1 MRNSIVLAA
10 VILTLAGTS
19 TMVLAASASTDANQ
33 VVKQQQ
39 VAKSPEPIGWWK
51 LDETKG
57 ETAKDSSGNGF
68 DATVELGG
76 GDAIWAAGEGFDANG
91 CAKFTAKQYVLIPDG
106 VWGKVKEQF
115 SIAFWVNQDPN
126 NPPDAAKWPGPWGCA
141 SGEGKSYPEPNWLP
155 LRAFLPTPE
164 GNIDLGKDEEN
175 LYWAPGD
182 KSDYAGKWNHYV
194 FIKDVNED
202 TLRLYHNGELA
213 AQRYDATEPMPKVTN
228 FIIGGRNYPNAD
240 WNGKIDDFR
249 IYNCALSQEDAKKLF
264 DSKPGKAAK

>member
-1 MRNSIVLAA
+1 MRNSIVLAV
-10 VILTLAGTS
+10 VILTLAGTAAA
-19 TMVLAASASTDANQ
+19 VLAASTSTDANQ
-33 VVKQQQ
+33 VVKQQK

-51 LDETKG
+51 LDEAKG

-76 GDAIWAAGEGFDANG
+76 GDAIWAAGEGYDSNG

-106 VWGKVKEQF
+106 VWGKVKEQL

-155 LRAFLPTPE
+155 MRAFLPTPE

-175 LYWAPGD
+175 LYWAPGGAT
-182 KSDYAGKWNHYV
+182 DYAGKWNHYV
-194 FIKDVNED
+194 FIKDANED

-240 WNGKIDDFR
+240 WYGKIDDFR

-264 DSKPGKAAK
+264 DSKPDKAAK